1 MNPRDYRTWT
11 SLADHPIFSARA
23 TSYADWSS
31 DPDVYS
37 DRRDLPAAYTPDW
50 YVHID
55 PRYPTDVQAECAAS
69 DLRNLSAVCDSLAQ
83 RFGNHSHELF
93 ILDDLTV
100 YVHVVADDLVLNIY
114 PVHFDDA
121 GTILKLFLESPA
133 EHDELTFTSIEDV
146 VPKLDSLLHD
156 ACRRTT

>member
-11 SLADHPIFSARA
+11 SIADHPIFSPRA

-31 DPDVYS
+31 DPNVYS
-37 DRRDLPAAYTPDW
+37 DRRQLPAVYNPDW

-55 PRYPTDVQAECAAS
+55 PRHPTDVQANCAAN
-69 DLRNLSAVCDSLAQ
+69 DLRNLADACDSLTQ
-83 RFGNHSHELF
+83 RFGDLSHELF

-100 YVHVVADDLVLNIY
+100 YVHVAAGNLVLDIY

-121 GTILKLFLESPA
+121 GTILMLFVESPIQ
-133 EHDELTFTSIEDV
+133 HDELAFRSIADV
-146 VPKLDSLLHD
+146 VPKLDALLGN
-156 ACRRTT
+156 A

>member
-11 SLADHPIFSARA
+11 SFADHPIFSPRA

-31 DPDVYS
+31 APEVYS
-37 DRRDLPAAYTPDW
+37 DRRDLPAEYNPDW

-55 PRYPTDVQAECAAS
+55 PCYPTDVQAECAAN
-69 DLRNLSAVCDSLAQ
+69 DLRNLAAVCDSLAQ
-83 RFGNHSHELF
+83 RFGDLSHELF

-100 YVHVVADDLVLNIY
+100 YVYVAVGDLVMDIY

-121 GTILKLFLESPA
+121 GTILMLFVESPV
-133 EHDELTFTSIEDV
+133 EHDELTFTSIADV
-146 VPKLDSLLHD
+146 VPKLDSLLGN
-156 ACRRTT
+156 A

>member
-55 PRYPTDVQAECAAS
+55 PRYPTDVQAECAAN
-69 DLRNLSAVCDSLAQ
+69 DLRNLAAVCDSLAQ
-83 RFGNHSHELF
+83 RFGDLSHELF

-100 YVHVVADDLVLNIY
+100 YVYVAVGDLVMDIY

-121 GTILKLFLESPA
+121 GTILMLFVESPV
-133 EHDELTFTSIEDV
+133 EHDELTFTSIADV
-146 VPKLDSLLHD
+146 VPKLDSLLGN
-156 ACRRTT
+156 A